1 MMDLIFQ
8 YIIKR
13 PSSAG
18 NGVLDRFIVGRNW
31 CPDAFIMESGG
42 TEVVNLMER
51 RTTCAA
57 TGGAVGQRLN

>member
-42 TEVVNLMER
+42 TEKL
-51 RTTCAA
+51 
-57 TGGAVGQRLN
+57 